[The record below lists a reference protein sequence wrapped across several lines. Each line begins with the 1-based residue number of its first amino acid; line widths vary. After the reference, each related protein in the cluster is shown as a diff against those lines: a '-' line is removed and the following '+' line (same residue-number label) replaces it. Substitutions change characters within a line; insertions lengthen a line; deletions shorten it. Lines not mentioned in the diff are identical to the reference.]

1 MRYTSNV
8 IFYRSDGQILS
19 LNQYPWGVLKVKGID
34 FPEYEV
40 FKEKKGIGDGSFIL
54 GKRKDSRQVEIT
66 AMVKQVSEEEYRNQR
81 FKAINFFDGAYN
93 FNVEF
98 QRFGKTRLLKSAELM
113 SANFPSTWYQENPQ
127 LQLCLISPFSN
138 LFYESAQTVNLG
150 SMTKMW
156 HNVRFYAPNHKLVF
170 SSRKQSNDAII
181 EYEGTVPTYLN
192 IEIQASGYIK
202 GFQIT
207 VGENSAKINT
217 VLNAGDTLRIDKY
230 RVYKND
236 ELIDYNDFS
245 MSELLSIAL
254 NPGENYI
261 KLSTDIGDSYTADIQ
276 FSTEYGGM

>member
-1 MRYTSNV
+1 MRYQSNV
-8 IFYRSDGQILS
+8 TFYRSDGQILS
-19 LNQYPWGVLKVKGID
+19 LNQYPWVVLKVKGID

-54 GKRKDSRQVEIT
+54 GKRKDSRQVEVT

-113 SANFPSTWYQENPQ
+113 SSNFPSTWYQENPQ

-138 LFYESAQTVNLG
+138 LFFESEQTVNLG

-156 HNVRFYAPNHKLVF
+156 HNVRFYAANHKLVF

-192 IEIQASGYIK
+192 ITIQASGYIK
-202 GFQIT
+202 GFQIA

-245 MSELLSIAL
+245 MSELFSIAL
-254 NPGENYI
+254 KPGDNYI
-261 KLSTDIGDSYTADIQ
+261 KISTDVGDSYTADIQ